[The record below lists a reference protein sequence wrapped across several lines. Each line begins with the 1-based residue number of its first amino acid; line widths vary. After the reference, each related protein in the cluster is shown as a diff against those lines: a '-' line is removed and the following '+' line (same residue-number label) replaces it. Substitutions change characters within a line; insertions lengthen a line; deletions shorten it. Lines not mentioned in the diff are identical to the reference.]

1 METSFCIFHVSSGI
15 EANKD
20 VSGFTSP
27 SNETNVSAF
36 DHTDGRGTCSK
47 AKVTLGVSGA
57 LFVLQIL
64 TLYTTAL
71 QFSVASTTYSSS

>member
-1 METSFCIFHVSSGI
+1 MEASFCIFHVSSGI

-36 DHTDGRGTCSK
+36 DHIGLRTCPI
-47 AKVTLGVSGA
+47 AKVTRGVSGA